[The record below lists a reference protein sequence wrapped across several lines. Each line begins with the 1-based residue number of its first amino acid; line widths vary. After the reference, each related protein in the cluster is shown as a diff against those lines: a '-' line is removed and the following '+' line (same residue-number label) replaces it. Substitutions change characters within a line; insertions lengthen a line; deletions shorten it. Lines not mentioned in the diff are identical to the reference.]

1 MRKSNSKKIII
12 AHLNINSIKNKFD
25 FLADIVKA
33 NVDILMISES
43 QIDDFPDG
51 QFLKERFGK
60 SFHLNRN
67 RNGGGIMFFFEAIE
81 ILWKVFMLN

>member
-1 MRKSNSKKIII
+1 MRNNNANKIII
-12 AHLNINSIKNKFD
+12 AHLNMNSVGNKFD
-25 FLADIVKA
+25 ISADIVKD

-43 QIDDFPDG
+43 QLDDFPDG

-60 SFHLNRN
+60 PFHLNRN

>member
-1 MRKSNSKKIII
+1 
-12 AHLNINSIKNKFD
+12 
-25 FLADIVKA
+25 
-33 NVDILMISES
+33 MISES
-43 QIDDFPDG
+43 QLDDFPDG

-60 SFHLNRN
+60 PFHLNRN